1 MFDISSLVTTGGL
14 LGLFVLMA
22 SGSSLMLGLFIPGD
36 AINFVAGLLAS
47 QNIFPHL
54 SIVIIVLIAGSVV
67 GDSIGYFFGRK
78 FGERVLNRFTNDSHH
93 AKMIRKTRKFLE
105 KNGTKTIAL
114 SRFIP
119 TMGTFMPFMS
129 GALKIKFRTFLAYDI
144 PGITFWVTSLA
155 LIGFYLGSRFP
166 HIYRYFIYIIF
177 AIVLIPAIPQ
187 IFHYLKKKIE
197 RKR

>member
-1 MFDISSLVTTGGL
+1 MFDINTLIATGGL
-14 LGLFVLMA
+14 LGIFVLMA

-47 QNIFPHL
+47 QGTFPHL
-54 SIVIIVLIAGSVV
+54 SIVIGILIAGSVT

-78 FGERVLNRFTNDSHH
+78 FGEKVLNRFTNDSHH
-93 AKMIRKTRKFLE
+93 AKMIRRTRKFLE

-144 PGITFWVTSLA
+144 PGIAFWVTSLA

-177 AIVLIPAIPQ
+177 AIVLASIIPQ
-187 IFHYLKKKIE
+187 IFHYLKNRFKK
-197 RKR
+197 